1 MRALAAVDLA
11 DLVAAERERQLV
23 IVQRHVFCQR
33 DGEVEAKRQI
43 AVSLLETVDLLFC
56 FAAALCQQHVG
67 CFNRRSVERAEAVQT
82 VRFAQDVHNC
92 LHLRLRRG
100 KQLHKPGERVRSDLC
115 HDCVPLCCLQY
126 EIPETMV
133 LFGKSRRREIFRQG
147 KNRRAGILCVFQ
159 ANVLPPW
166 RKRSGVDRRRMKP
179 SFPNKKILSSLQWDE
194 SIADTS
200 WCHPNLKGLPF
211 LFAACSVRRA
221 GDFGE
226 ALLIRPLGGCPS
238 RALPQ
243 KSFSL

>member
-23 IVQRHVFCQR
+23 VVQRHVFCQR
-33 DGEVEAKRQI
+33 DGEVEAQRQI
-43 AVSLLETVDLLFC
+43 AVSLLEAVDLLFC

-67 CFNRRSVERAEAVQT
+67 CFNRRGVERAEAVQA
-82 VRFAQDVHNC
+82 VRFAQDVHNF

-147 KNRRAGILCVFQ
+147 KKQTRRNTLCISSGCFAAMAEKIRRRPQ
-159 ANVLPPW
+159 ANETFV
-166 RKRSGVDRRRMKP
+166 S
-179 SFPNKKILSSLQWDE
+179 Q
-194 SIADTS
+194 
-200 WCHPNLKGLPF
+200 
-211 LFAACSVRRA
+211 
-221 GDFGE
+221 
-226 ALLIRPLGGCPS
+226 
-238 RALPQ
+238 
-243 KSFSL
+243 